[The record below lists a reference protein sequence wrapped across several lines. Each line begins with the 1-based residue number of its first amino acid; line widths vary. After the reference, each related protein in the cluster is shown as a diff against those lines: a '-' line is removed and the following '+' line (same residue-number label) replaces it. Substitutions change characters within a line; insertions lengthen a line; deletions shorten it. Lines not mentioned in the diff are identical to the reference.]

1 MSQDPTVPRT
11 PVLRLLIAEDVDLVA
26 EAFEALLS
34 VEPAFEV
41 VGRVGR
47 GDVVARTVLDLSA
60 DVVVMDIDMPGATG
74 IEATSHVKQV
84 APDCKVLL
92 LTALPG
98 SGHVHRALA
107 AGADGY
113 LVKSTTGA
121 RLLDAIK
128 KVAAGGTVIDPDLAA
143 DALRVGPCPLTDRE
157 VEILTPVS
165 QGATTE
171 ETAGVLFL
179 SAGTVRN
186 YLSNAMTRL
195 GVSTRMQAVSLAT
208 ERGWL

>member
-1 MSQDPTVPRT
+1 M
-11 PVLRLLIAEDVDLVA
+11 LRILIAEDVDLVA

-34 VEPAFEV
+34 VEPTFEV

-47 GDVVARTVLDLSA
+47 GDLVAQAVVDLSP
-60 DVVVMDIDMPGATG
+60 DVVLMDIDMPGASG
-74 IEATSHVKQV
+74 IEATTEVKKV
-84 APDCKVLL
+84 APSCKVLL

-98 SGHVHRALA
+98 SGHIHRALA
-107 AGADGY
+107 AGANGY

-128 KVAAGGTVIDPDLAA
+128 QVASGGTVIDPDLAA
-143 DALRVGPCPLTDRE
+143 EALRAGPSPLSERE
-157 VEILTPVS
+157 VEVLSLVAR
-165 QGATTE
+165 GLTTE
-171 ETAGVLFL
+171 DIAGTLYL
-179 SAGTVRN
+179 SQGTVRN

-195 GVSTRMQAVSLAT
+195 GVSTRVQAVAVAK

>member
-1 MSQDPTVPRT
+1 M
-11 PVLRLLIAEDVDLVA
+11 LRILIAEDVDLVA

-34 VEPAFEV
+34 VEPTFEV

-47 GDVVARTVLDLSA
+47 GDLVAQAVVDLSP
-60 DVVVMDIDMPGATG
+60 DVVLMDIDMPGASG
-74 IEATSHVKQV
+74 IEATTEVKKM
-84 APDCKVLL
+84 APSCKVLL

-98 SGHVHRALA
+98 SGHIHRALA
-107 AGADGY
+107 AGANGY

-128 KVAAGGTVIDPDLAA
+128 QVASGGTVIDPDLAA
-143 DALRVGPCPLTDRE
+143 EALRAGPSPLSERE
-157 VEILTPVS
+157 VEVLSLVAR
-165 QGATTE
+165 GLTTE
-171 ETAGVLFL
+171 DIAGTLYL
-179 SAGTVRN
+179 SQGTVRN

-195 GVSTRMQAVSLAT
+195 GVSTRVQAVAVAK

>member
-1 MSQDPTVPRT
+1 M
-11 PVLRLLIAEDVDLVA
+11 LRILIAEDVDLVA

-34 VEPAFEV
+34 AEPTFEV

-47 GDVVARTVLDLSA
+47 GDLVAQAVVDLSP
-60 DVVVMDIDMPGATG
+60 DVALMDIDMPGASG
-74 IEATSHVKQV
+74 IEATTEVKKV
-84 APDCKVLL
+84 APSCKVLL

-98 SGHVHRALA
+98 SGHIHRALA
-107 AGADGY
+107 AGANGY

-128 KVAAGGTVIDPDLAA
+128 QVASGGTVIDPDLAA
-143 DALRVGPCPLTDRE
+143 EALRAGPSPLSERE
-157 VEILTPVS
+157 VEVLSLVAR
-165 QGATTE
+165 GLTTE
-171 ETAGVLFL
+171 DIAGTLYL
-179 SAGTVRN
+179 SQGTVRN

-195 GVSTRMQAVSLAT
+195 GVSTRVQAVAVAK

>member
-1 MSQDPTVPRT
+1 M
-11 PVLRLLIAEDVDLVA
+11 LRILIAEDVDLVA

-34 VEPAFEV
+34 AEPTFDV

-47 GDVVARTVLDLSA
+47 GDLVAQAVVDLSP
-60 DVVVMDIDMPGATG
+60 DVALMDIDMPGASG
-74 IEATSHVKQV
+74 IEATTEVKKV
-84 APDCKVLL
+84 APSCKVLL

-107 AGADGY
+107 AGANGY

-128 KVAAGGTVIDPDLAA
+128 QVASGGTVIDPDLAA
-143 DALRVGPCPLTDRE
+143 EALRAGPSPLSERE
-157 VEILTPVS
+157 VEVLSLVAR
-165 QGATTE
+165 GLTTE
-171 ETAGVLFL
+171 DIAGTLYL
-179 SAGTVRN
+179 SQGTVRN

-195 GVSTRMQAVSLAT
+195 GVSTRVQAVAVAK